1 MNMTEERA
9 RKIFKEWQK
18 FTEINDKLALI
29 FSTSIPES
37 FLPYRVEEIEE
48 ALNIVAE
55 SYFNAGQKENSKK
68 IQESIVNLWVYN
80 PDEEALKDMKKRLE
94 LILNDTSLKKTLLAK
109 LNEFFESWRSFKND
123 GTL

>member
-1 MNMTEERA
+1 MTEERA